1 MAMRTTILAYVIAVL
16 GFVMIVGGVVPVQ
29 LIKTLFRF
37 PPYGLVLFP
46 PPKFHAHFLAFG

>member
-1 MAMRTTILAYVIAVL
+1 MRTTILAYVIAVL

-46 PPKFHAHFLAFG
+46 PPKFHAHFLAFR